1 MYHFDADAAEHLHHK
16 DNAKLQS
23 QVRAGPAW
31 TRSGAAAERRM
42 RPPENANGLPKSSNS
57 VSSGFIE
64 LVKHEPYFNV
74 KAFYNITVTSHNSEL
89 PICELIK

>member
-42 RPPENANGLPKSSNS
+42 RPPENANGAAQKLKLCFFWIYW
-57 VSSGFIE
+57 VGE
-64 LVKHEPYFNV
+64 
-74 KAFYNITVTSHNSEL
+74 AWTVFQCQGIL
-89 PICELIK
+89 